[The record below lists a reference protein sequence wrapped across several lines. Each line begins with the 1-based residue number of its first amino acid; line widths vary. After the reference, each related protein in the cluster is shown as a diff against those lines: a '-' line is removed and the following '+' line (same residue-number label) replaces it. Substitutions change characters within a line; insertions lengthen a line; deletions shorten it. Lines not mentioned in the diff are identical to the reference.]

1 MRIYRDWE
9 PAGAPLAVALGS
21 FDGLHRGHQAV
32 IGQVLNRP
40 GQVPAV
46 VTFDENPSAVL
57 GGQSVPLLMTNEEKA
72 HELEKMGVEV
82 LYLLPFSHICH
93 MQPERF
99 FERLQKDL
107 QAKTISCGFNF
118 RFGDKGRG
126 DTKLLTALCAGAQVQ
141 LKVMAAVEDGAQP
154 VSSTRIRALVQQGNM
169 REAGKL
175 LGRPFGFCFPV
186 EHGRQ
191 LGRTL
196 GIPTINQAL
205 PKDFIRPPFGVY
217 ASMVT
222 VDGRRYAGVTNI
234 GVKPTVG
241 SDHVLSET
249 WILDYQGDLYGQSV
263 PVELYD
269 FLRPERRFDSLAAM
283 QDEILKNAETA
294 RQVAGQR

>member
-32 IGQVLNRP
+32 IGQVLNCP

-222 VDGRRYAGVTNI
+222 VDGCRYAGVTNI